1 MLSLETCQKAR
12 FSRDPRF
19 DGKFYIAVKTTGIY
33 CRTICPASPPKEE
46 NVEYFKNAVQA
57 AEAGYR
63 PCLRCRPDSAPSS
76 PAWQGNGATLNRAI
90 RLIDEGALQT
100 GSIVELATRLGVS
113 DRYLRKLFN
122 EKMGVSPKA
131 YALYQQCL
139 FAKKLLHQ
147 TSLPITEI
155 ALASGF
161 ESIRRFND
169 CFKQQLKLTPTQM
182 RKQTSKH
189 NAKLTLKL
197 SYRPPFDWQKM
208 QRFLSARLIP
218 GLEWIGENFY
228 GRSFIYQGVKGQFT
242 AHHQA
247 EKHQFLVE
255 ISLEDNRVLKP
266 VVSNIRRVLDLDA
279 ELEQIEQDLSD
290 ALGTKTLISSGLRL
304 PGIWDVFEAG
314 MRAILGQQI
323 SVTAAKN
330 LVIKLVETLGEKESN
345 DQEAQG
351 EDVLYFPTPESIAQS
366 DLAFFKMPESRKQT
380 ITRFAQFAQNQPV
393 EAQNPDNWLALK
405 GIGPWTANY
414 AKMRG
419 LSDPDIFLA
428 TDLGVIK
435 ALKAHADFDSEKAAP
450 WRSYLTFQLWDKL

>member
-19 DGKFYIAVKTTGIY
+19 DGKFFIAVKTTGIY

-76 PAWQGNGATLNRAI
+76 AAWQGNGATLNRAV

-122 EKMGVSPKA
+122 EKMGVSPKT

-182 RKQTSKH
+182 RKQTNKN

-279 ELEQIEQDLSD
+279 ELEQIEQDLTD
-290 ALGTKTLISSGLRL
+290 ALGTNTLISSGLRL

-330 LVIKLVETLGEKESN
+330 LVIKLVETLGEKQAN
-345 DQEAQG
+345 DQEAQC
-351 EDVLYFPTPESIAQS
+351 ENMLYFPTPEVIAQS